1 MIKIPVGRWSDLQK
15 GYEMKRFRVVY
26 WFNSIITEKI
36 VRAESVDDVYARFA
50 DRHVVKVE
58 EVE

>member
-1 MIKIPVGRWSDLQK
+1 MIKIPVGRWSDLQR
-15 GYEMKRFRVVY
+15 GYDMKKYRVVY

-36 VRAESVDDVYARFA
+36 VRAESVDDVYVRFA

>member
-1 MIKIPVGRWSDLQK
+1 MIKIPVGRRSDHQR
-15 GYEMKRFRVVY
+15 GYDMKKYRVVY